1 METSVLAHSHRISEM
16 NAIRNRFSERDIEWF
31 VVNLQWPNYKKCVWC
46 HWCEWEVDL
55 YSIIIGVPNFN
66 KRNMIEDA
74 ICVHC
79 KVNSEHW
86 TIKQKSRCSCF
97 WGFGAMWIALT
108 TLDSKSKE
116 KNSKHIQRIMRAA
129 FFHLH
134 CCGRTMR
141 FHMYWLLVLFSELC
155 THAALTPLNDA
166 RLASPDYIWYTYAS
180 LMFVACVLFSCS
192 SSSSS
197 FSLFI
202 CSSLD
207 CGFS

>member
-1 METSVLAHSHRISEM
+1 MCLVSLNEKWTCTPLLLGFQIPTKEIWLKMQFVFIVRWTVNTEQRTLNNKTEVAVFLFLRI
-16 NAIRNRFSERDIEWF
+16 
-31 VVNLQWPNYKKCVWC
+31 WC
-46 HWCEWEVDL
+46 HVNRVDDAR
-55 YSIIIGVPNFN
+55 F
-66 KRNMIEDA
+66 KIE
-74 ICVHC
+74 
-79 KVNSEHW
+79 
-86 TIKQKSRCSCF
+86 R
-97 WGFGAMWIALT
+97 
-108 TLDSKSKE
+108 

-141 FHMYWLLVLFSELC
+141 FRMYWLLVLFSELC

-166 RLASPDYIWYTYAS
+166 RLASPDYIYGIRTRVWCS
-180 LMFVACVLFSCS
+180 WLVLFSCS